1 MNRDNLHRALYF
13 VLATMIVI
21 VSLFVFQP
29 KYSIKSN
36 NNSSVSDMSDIAN
49 SSTDSE
55 HNTATSPENGG
66 VYTDETLW
74 YERITRI
81 SGMDALLPVV
91 EDNGTFYYTADSGI
105 YKYDISTNQNCLIT
119 LGCCSGLW
127 YMDGIVYYHTQNEI
141 LQYDTKTYKISRFW
155 GLDEIP
161 NGSNVYIDDGI
172 CDFLFNGSYLYIW
185 NSGTSCFRV
194 NLITKEAEDFLDDV
208 SNCVF
213 SDTHCYYIDHAERT
227 FSIYEKDL
235 KTLEAKLI
243 AGEGVYK
250 PQNTIISHVYMLN
263 GELYY
268 HERVSEAIYKCVLD
282 GEDEKIV
289 ENNIFSPEDLCWQS
303 EGYLCF
309 ANDENGKYNIYRT
322 DAVGEPQLLLT
333 EESGAHNG
341 VHFVTDS
348 AIFCVPR
355 YDNEDKV
362 SVKSIDSLGYRRAL
376 KEVSKYMKEGNVLRG
391 TGYTQKVNGVEYY
404 LISEAEDTPEKQT
417 VVRWYAV
424 HPKTFSVGEWNVALD
439 IVSFNG
445 LYDKLIENIDKA
457 YKTEQELPEFSTTGG
472 MVQLAEQYSLKWQ
485 EVAEEYYSK
494 LMEYRF
500 AEEYPDMGQTTEKLH
515 KVISDMKESWERY
528 YTEEIANYEIVLN
541 QIYAGGTIR
550 HPLLADRRYELN
562 MEWALK
568 LVSIYEAL

>member
-1 MNRDNLHRALYF
+1 MKKDNLYRAIFIILATVIVVTSALLVKPSNRDN
-13 VLATMIVI
+13 INND
-21 VSLFVFQP
+21 
-29 KYSIKSN
+29 YSGI
-36 NNSSVSDMSDIAN
+36 
-49 SSTDSE
+49 DSMGDVAE
-55 HNTATSPENGG
+55 NNTA
-66 VYTDETLW
+66 W
-74 YERITRI
+74 YEGIIRTGGGG
-81 SGMDALLPVV
+81 SSALPVV
-91 EDNGTFYYTADSGI
+91 EDNGVFYYVSESGF
-105 YKYDISTNQNCLIT
+105 YKYDSAKNANT
-119 LGCCSGLW
+119 LLNSGSYYGL
-127 YMDGIVYYHTQNEI
+127 YYKDGLVYYHTTDEI
-141 LQYDTKTYKISRFW
+141 LQYDTDTNNISCFW
-155 GLDEIP
+155 SLDEM
-161 NGSNVYIDDGI
+161 SDESDVYTGGGID
-172 CDFLFNGSYLYIW
+172 DFLFHGNYLYIW
-185 NSGTSCFRV
+185 NTGISCYRI
-194 NLITKEAEDFLDDV
+194 NLTTKEAENFLDDV
-208 SNCVF
+208 SSCVF
-213 SDTHCYYIDHAERT
+213 SDTHCYYIDHAEKT
-227 FSIYEKDL
+227 FSLYEKDL
-235 KTLEAKLI
+235 KTLETKLI

-250 PQNTIISHVYMLN
+250 PQNIAISHVYMLN

-268 HERVSEAIYKCVLD
+268 HERVSEAIYKYNPN

-289 ENNIFSPEDLCWQS
+289 SNNMYSPELLHWQS
-303 EGYLCF
+303 NGYLCF

-341 VHFVTDS
+341 GHIVTDS

-355 YDNEDKV
+355 YDSEDKV
-362 SVKSIDSLGYRRAL
+362 SVEFVESLGYRRAL

-391 TGYTQKVNGVEYY
+391 TGYTQQVNGVEYY

-424 HPKTFSVGEWNVALD
+424 HPKAFSVGEWNVALD

-472 MVQLAEQYSLKWQ
+472 MVQLAERYSLKWQ
-485 EVAEEYYSK
+485 EVAKEYYSK

-550 HPLLADRRYELN
+550 YPLLADRRYELN